1 MLDEHV
7 ELLER
12 PIVEEKLKALAGG
25 QLAALVLGLDAFD
38 TSAKAS
44 LGAAAFEFGDDFFHG
59 RKPKRRDLGGYAPS
73 MAEFKERIAGQSAA
87 QQFGFRHG
95 ALSARVTR

>member
-12 PIVEEKLKALAGG
+12 SIVEEKLKALAGG

-38 TSAKAS
+38 TPAKAS

-59 RKPKRRDLGGYAPS
+59 KKPKRDVLAVMPHPWRS
-73 MAEFKERIAGQSAA
+73 SRKE
-87 QQFGFRHG
+87 
-95 ALSARVTR
+95 